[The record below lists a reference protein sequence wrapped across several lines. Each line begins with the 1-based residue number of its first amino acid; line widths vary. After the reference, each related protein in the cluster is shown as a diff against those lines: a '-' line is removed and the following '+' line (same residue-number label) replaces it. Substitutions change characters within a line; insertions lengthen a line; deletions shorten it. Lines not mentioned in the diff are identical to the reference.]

1 MATNHQKKVTKAFL
15 RRHRAACSICYHP
28 DREAIEE
35 EYLHWHDVWKISRQY
50 QIEDYRSIHRHA
62 RAYGL
67 VAARRENMLAALDNL
82 VERSA
87 GASVRG
93 DTVIRAIRAYS
104 CISDSGEWAE
114 PPTRVI
120 FSTDRPALP
129 AGVAKRL
136 LRAHSAQ
143 DSASAAI
150 DVTPPPAAVASKI
163 RRRMKSRFR

>member
-1 MATNHQKKVTKAFL
+1 MTAFHTKKVTKAFL

-50 QIEDYRSIHRHA
+50 QIDDYRSIHRHA

-114 PPTRVI
+114 PPTRVV

-136 LRAHSAQ
+136 LRAQAAQ
-143 DSASAAI
+143 DCASAEI
-150 DVTPPPAAVASKI
+150 DVASPSPATTKN
-163 RRRMKSRFR
+163 RRRAKQARA

>member
-1 MATNHQKKVTKAFL
+1 MTAFHSKKVTKAFL

-50 QIEDYRSIHRHA
+50 QIDDFRSIHRHA

-114 PPTRVI
+114 PPTRVV

-129 AGVAKRL
+129 AGAAKRL
-136 LRAHSAQ
+136 LRAQAAQ
-143 DSASAAI
+143 DSTASAI
-150 DVTPPPAAVASKI
+150 DVTSPSPATTKNH
-163 RRRMKSRFR
+163 RRAKQARA